1 MIKVKL
7 WQHKEENKMEKAI
20 KKRGKIGIRALGKML
35 LGVAIGVICTNMA
48 GIETYAA
55 WDTREGV
62 TALSNLGSGGSDKV
76 WFGSGS
82 DGNGSPIYWRVLDTT
97 ANDGST
103 KALFMLTEYSQ
114 GTHVWDSR
122 TSGTTNVWE
131 YSNSM
136 KPYLQTDSN
145 GFYNTKFT
153 AREQNAMVSIT
164 KSESGTPSWNS
175 YASPCGLSSEKI
187 FLLSGLEVGNSTYG
201 LSSNSARIC
210 RTSSSDSTAVLW
222 WLRSARSS
230 YSNYVALVDTD
241 GSGSCTDSNT
251 TYGAVRCA
259 LNINLTSVI
268 FTSPASN
275 ASGTS
280 NLTLIPSSTSE
291 ARKLTLKDS
300 SKNSFTAYPSSVSQK
315 AGNNITIAYSG
326 ATTSSKDYISVLI
339 FNSNKTTV
347 YYRTVKAVGTSS
359 GSGVATITIPS
370 GLSTGTYTLR
380 VLDEEKNAANYTN
393 YAWYSDISLTV
404 TATER
409 DAEPPRVTNV
419 YTNEDNTYYKLTAN
433 DSNGLY
439 AITNSSG
446 TSILKDI
453 TSLGTSGTVNMG
465 PISATTELG
474 VHGGSGARIVKES
487 NMHITPD
494 TNPPVIDD
502 ISYDNGEYVITVTDA
517 DSGIWKIVGNKAG
530 QDDVLFEDYST

>member
-114 GTHVWDSR
+114 GNHVWDSR
-122 TSGTTNVWE
+122 SSYSNVWAN
-131 YSNSM
+131 SNSM

-201 LSSNSARIC
+201 LNSKSNRIC
-210 RTSSSDSTAVLW
+210 STSSSDSTAVWW
-222 WLRSARSS
+222 WLRSA
-230 YSNYVALVDTD
+230 YSGISDFVAIVHAD
-241 GSGSCTDSNT
+241 GSGNGNYSGGTS
-251 TYGAVRCA
+251 GAVRCA
-259 LNINLTSVI
+259 LNINLASVI

-280 NLTLIPSSTSE
+280 NLTLIPASTDE
-291 ARKLTLKDS
+291 ARKLILR
-300 SKNSFTAYPSSVSQK
+300 NSGTNPFSASVSSASVL
-315 AGNNITIAYSG
+315 AGKELTITYSG
-326 ATTSSKDYISVLI
+326 VASSSDYISILLY
-339 FNSNKTTV
+339 NSDKMCV
-347 YYRTVKAVGTSS
+347 YYGTLQQAGSS
-359 GSGVATITIPS
+359 TTASYTIPRDMP
-370 GLSTGTYTLR
+370 GGNYTLK
-380 VLDEEKNAANYTN
+380 VLDE
-393 YAWYSDISLTV
+393 
-404 TATER
+404 
-409 DAEPPRVTNV
+409 
-419 YTNEDNTYYKLTAN
+419 
-433 DSNGLY
+433 
-439 AITNSSG
+439 
-446 TSILKDI
+446 
-453 TSLGTSGTVNMG
+453 
-465 PISATTELG
+465 
-474 VHGGSGARIVKES
+474 
-487 NMHITPD
+487 
-494 TNPPVIDD
+494 
-502 ISYDNGEYVITVTDA
+502 
-517 DSGIWKIVGNKAG
+517 
-530 QDDVLFEDYST
+530 

>member
-1 MIKVKL
+1 MIKAKL
-7 WQHKEENKMEKAI
+7 WQHKEGNKMEKAI
-20 KKRGKIGIRALGKML
+20 KKKGKMGIKGLGKML
-35 LGVAIGVICTNMA
+35 LGVAIGLICTNMA

-55 WDTREGV
+55 WDTRSGV
-62 TALSNLGSGGSDKV
+62 TALSNLGSGGSNKV

-82 DGNGSPIYWRVLDTT
+82 NGNGTPIYWRVLDRT

-114 GTHVWDSR
+114 GKMAFNSS
-122 TSGTTNVWE
+122 SG
-131 YSNSM
+131 NSWSASSI
-136 KPYLQTDSN
+136 KTWLQGTY
-145 GFYNTKFT
+145 YNSKFT
-153 AREQNAMVSIT
+153 EREQNAIVGIT

-175 YASPCGLSSEKI
+175 YASPCGLSVSGEKI

-201 LSSNSARIC
+201 LTSASSRIC
-210 RTSSSDSTAVLW
+210 RTSSSDSTAVWW
-222 WLRSARSS
+222 WLRSASS
-230 YSNYVALVDTD
+230 SDNHSAASVYTD
-241 GSGSCTDSNT
+241 GSGDYIYSDNT
-251 TYGAVRCA
+251 NGAVRCA

-280 NLTLIPSSTSE
+280 NLKSIPSSTSE

-300 SKNSFTAYPSSVSQK
+300 SKNSFTAYPSSISQK
-315 AGNNITIAYSG
+315 AGKNILIKYSG
-326 ATTSSKDYISVLI
+326 ATTTSSKDYISVLI
-339 FNSNKTTV
+339 FNSGKTTV
-347 YYRTVKAVGTSS
+347 YYGTVKAVGTSS
-359 GSGVATITIPS
+359 GSGFATITIPS
-370 GLSTGTYTLR
+370 GLATGTYTLR

-439 AITNSSG
+439 AITNLSG

-453 TSLGTSGTVNMG
+453 TSLGTSGTVNVG